1 MDNMK
6 TNIGKLL
13 VLLLFLSQ
21 GLAMKAQVTPGQLDN
36 YSGSAATWLN
46 PSNMRT
52 TFVYM
57 DLGIANIDLVVR
69 NSFAYLPRFTFL
81 PSMQNLL
88 NGGNWAT
95 FEGKQ
100 PNKEYYFQ
108 YFDPN
113 FEKKRPVNLYE
124 SMDLSLSTF
133 MLTIAGRH
141 AVGFSLRQRVYTSV
155 VKSPWEIPVLA
166 TESLKW
172 EAMHHQRFTS
182 EGMRLANL
190 EWSEADL
197 SYALTVFEDAS
208 YKLDA
213 GVTAKLMLGV
223 AGFTGYVNNLEYE
236 VASKD
241 SLYFYALDGNLNV
254 ATPVNYSANFRQGSD
269 NLLNLTDPFY
279 RGWGLGGD
287 IGFTLTNKKSSMMPK
302 KAHSACEDSPVDY
315 SWRLGVSLVDV
326 GKVNFNTNTLSNN
339 LQGEEKWLNLKLF
352 DSVQSVNGL
361 MGLMDSVMGNQV
373 SSCSYNSKV
382 GIGLPTALSLQFDL
396 NVVNSFYVNATWI
409 HPVSHLLCHDAVE
422 REPLLSVTPRYENE
436 FFGVA
441 FPVSLYNYS
450 YVTLGTFLRAGP
462 VELGVNDILSLTGLS
477 KMRGV
482 DFYVAVRL
490 KLSRGN
496 CLFSPFVDACGDK
509 YTHRSNKKNR

>member
-1 MDNMK
+1 MK

-13 VLLLFLSQ
+13 VLLLFLTH
-21 GLAMKAQVTPGQLDN
+21 GLGVKAQVTPGQLDN

-46 PSNMRT
+46 PSNMRS

-57 DLGIANIDLVVR
+57 DLGIANVDLVVR

-81 PSMQNLL
+81 PSLGNVL
-88 NGGNWAT
+88 NGGNWET
-95 FEGKQ
+95 FVGKQ
-100 PNKEYYFQ
+100 LNKAYYFQ
-108 YFDPN
+108 YFDPD
-113 FEKKRPVNLYE
+113 FEKKNPVNLYQ
-124 SMDLSLSTF
+124 SIDLALPTF

-141 AVGFSLRQRVYTSV
+141 AIGFSLRQRSYTSI

-166 TESLKW
+166 TESLSW
-172 EAMHHQRFTS
+172 EPMHHQRFTS
-182 EGMRLANL
+182 EGMRFANL

-223 AGFTGYVNNLEYE
+223 AGFAGSFNMMDYE
-236 VASKD
+236 VLNKD
-241 SLYFYALDGNLNV
+241 SLYFYEVDGNVNI
-254 ATPVNYSANFRQGSD
+254 AAPVDYSVNFRQD
-269 NLLNLTDPFY
+269 TKNLFTISNSLY
-279 RGWGLGGD
+279 RGLGFGGD
-287 IGFTLTNKKSSMMPK
+287 IGFTLTNKKSSMMPGRV
-302 KAHSACEDSPVDY
+302 HSACEDSPVEY
-315 SWRLGVSLVDV
+315 YWRLGISLVDV
-326 GKVNFNTNTLSNN
+326 GKINFNTNTLSSN
-339 LQGEEKWLNLKLF
+339 LKGEEMWLNLKLF

-361 MGLMDSVMGNQV
+361 MGLLDSVMGNQV
-373 SSCSYNSKV
+373 SGYAYDSRV
-382 GIGLPTALSLQFDL
+382 GIGLPTALSLQFDV
-396 NVVNSFYVNATWI
+396 NVVDNFYVNATWM
-409 HPVSHLLCHDAVE
+409 HPVSHLLYHDAVE

-496 CLFSPFVDACGDK
+496 CLFNPFVDACGDK
-509 YTHRSNKKNR
+509 YTQRNHKKKR